1 MVIAKAA
8 WLQPI
13 IHKDTCM
20 SSYIKAFIML
30 LNTPVFTAMNDWC
43 VNRLRKG
50 HAAVQLNSSNPAAP
64 GVVAS
69 PVFFASE
76 LLEVVRLLP
85 P

>member
-20 SSYIKAFIML
+20 SSYIKAFIAV
-30 LNTPVFTAMNDWC
+30 NTGVLTGSGKVMQQCSWIAM
-43 VNRLRKG
+43 
-50 HAAVQLNSSNPAAP
+50 QLDSNPAAP

-76 LLEVVRLLP
+76 LLEVAQLLP
-85 P
+85 T